1 MAEQEKTPDQETL
14 ITFPCLFP
22 IKVMGEKHATLRADV
37 VEIANKYAPGF
48 IEQSMLIERTS
59 RKGNYLSFTV
69 TVPATSKAQL
79 DALYQA
85 FTAHPKVK
93 VVL

>member
-1 MAEQEKTPDQETL
+1 MAEQEKTPEQDTL

-22 IKVMGEKHATLRADV
+22 IKIMGEKHETLRADV
-37 VEIANKYAPGF
+37 VEIASRHVPDF
-48 IEQSMLIERTS
+48 VEQSMLIERTS

-85 FTAHPKVK
+85 FTAHPRVK